1 MTVFAATDY
10 RAHELVSH
18 VQDRASGLRAIVA
31 IHSTVLGPAF
41 GGCRMYPYADDEA
54 ALADAL
60 RLSRA
65 MTYKAALAGVPF
77 GGGKAVILGDPAR
90 DKSEVLLA
98 AMARFINGF
107 GGRYQTADDVGTT
120 VRDMAVMRRITP
132 YARGLADAAG
142 EPCPATA
149 YGTYHGIK
157 AVAAHRFGRA
167 ELAGRSIAIQGL
179 GSVGWRLAGYLAAEG
194 ARLLVSDIRPD
205 VVGRAVQA
213 FGAAP
218 VAPDEILFQDVD
230 ILSPNALG
238 AVFDDRTIPGLR
250 VRAIAGAA
258 NNQLARPAHGRM
270 LAEGGI
276 TYAPDYVVNAGGL
289 IDVAHEGPDYD
300 PQRVL
305 DHCAGIAATVARVL
319 ARADREGAA
328 PADIADRMAEE
339 RLAAGPNTD
348 KPLVSP
354 ENRAYDVQA
363 LA

>member
-1 MTVFAATDY
+1 MTVFASTDY
-10 RAHELVSH
+10 NAHEIVSH
-18 VQDRASGLRAIVA
+18 FHDPASGLRAIVA
-31 IHSTVLGPAF
+31 VHSTVLGPAF

-77 GGGKAVILGDPAR
+77 GGGKAVIIGDPAR
-90 DKSEVLLA
+90 DKSDALLT
-98 AMARFINGF
+98 AMARFIDSF

-120 VRDMAVMRRITP
+120 VGDMAVMRRITP

-149 YGTYHGIK
+149 WGTYHGLR
-157 AVAAHRFGRA
+157 AVARHRFGRRD
-167 ELAGRSIAIQGL
+167 LAGLSVAIQGL
-179 GSVGWRLAGYLAAEG
+179 GSVGWRLAGYLAADG
-194 ARLLVSDIRPD
+194 VRLVVSDIRPEA
-205 VVGRAVQA
+205 VARAVRA
-213 FGAAP
+213 FGATA
-218 VAPDEILFQDVD
+218 VTPDRILFEDVD

-238 AVFDDRTIPGLR
+238 AVFDDRTIPQLR
-250 VRAIAGAA
+250 ARAIAGAA
-258 NNQLARPAHGRM
+258 NNQLARPEHGRM
-270 LAEGGI
+270 LAARGI

-289 IDVAHEGPDYD
+289 IDVAHEGPGYD
-300 PQRVL
+300 PQTVL
-305 DHCAGIAATVARVL
+305 HCCAGIAETVAAVL
-319 ARADREGAA
+319 RRADRDGAA

-339 RLAAGPNTD
+339 CLAAGADAD

-354 ENRAYDVQA
+354 GFRPYDIGA

>member
-1 MTVFAATDY
+1 MTVFASADY
-10 RAHELVSH
+10 SAHEIVSH
-18 VQDRASGLRAIVA
+18 FQDRASGLRAIVA

-54 ALADAL
+54 ALADGL

-77 GGGKAVILGDPAR
+77 GGGKAVIIGDPAR
-90 DKSEVLLA
+90 DKSEALLA
-98 AMARFINGF
+98 AMARFIDSF

-120 VRDMAVMRRITP
+120 VRDMAFMRRFTP

-149 YGTYHGIK
+149 CGTYHGIR
-157 AVAAHRFGRA
+157 AVAAHRFGRGD
-167 ELAGRSIAIQGL
+167 LSGLSVAIQGL

-194 ARLLVSDIRPD
+194 ARLVVSDIRPEM
-205 VVGRAVQA
+205 VGRAVET
-213 FGAAP
+213 FGATA
-218 VAPDEILFQDVD
+218 VAPDQILFQDVD

-238 AVFDDRTIPGLR
+238 AVFDDRTIPLLR
-250 VRAIAGAA
+250 ARAIAGAA
-258 NNQLARPAHGRM
+258 NNQLARPDHGRM
-270 LAEGGI
+270 LAGRGI

-289 IDVAHEGPDYD
+289 IDVAHEGPGYD
-300 PQRVL
+300 AQAVL
-305 DHCAGIAATVARVL
+305 DHCADIAATLTRVL
-319 ARADREGAA
+319 ARAEREGAA
-328 PADIADRMAEE
+328 PADVADRMAEE
-339 RLAAGPNTD
+339 RLAAGPGAD

-354 ENRAYDVQA
+354 AIRPYDVGA

>member
-1 MTVFAATDY
+1 MTVFASTDY
-10 RAHELVSH
+10 CGHEVVSH
-18 VQDRASGLRAIVA
+18 FHDRASGLRAIVA
-31 IHSTVLGPAF
+31 VHSTVLGPAF

-77 GGGKAVILGDPAR
+77 GGGKAVIIGDPAR
-90 DKSEVLLA
+90 DKSEALLA
-98 AMARFINGF
+98 AMARVIDGF

-120 VRDMAVMRRITP
+120 VRDMAFMRRFTP

-149 YGTYHGIK
+149 WGAYHGIR
-157 AVAAHRFGRA
+157 AVAAHRFGRQD
-167 ELAGRSIAIQGL
+167 LAGLSIAVQGL
-179 GSVGWRLAGYLAAEG
+179 GSVGWRLAGYLAADG
-194 ARLLVSDIRPD
+194 ARLVVSDIRPER
-205 VVGRAVQA
+205 VGQAVQA
-213 FGAAP
+213 FGAIAA
-218 VAPDEILFQDVD
+218 APDRILFEDVD

-238 AVFDDRTIPGLR
+238 AVFDDRTIPRLQA
-250 VRAIAGAA
+250 RAIAGAA
-258 NNQLARPAHGRM
+258 NNQLARPEHGRM
-270 LAEGGI
+270 LAARGI

-289 IDVAHEGPDYD
+289 IDVADEGPGYD
-300 PQRVL
+300 PQAVL
-305 DHCAGIAATVARVL
+305 DHCAGIAATVTRVL
-319 ARADREGAA
+319 VRADREGQA

-339 RLAAGPNTD
+339 RLAAGPAGD

-354 ENRAYDVQA
+354 AIRPYDIRA

>member
-1 MTVFAATDY
+1 MTVFASTDY
-10 RAHELVSH
+10 RGHEVVSH
-18 VQDRASGLRAIVA
+18 FQDRASGLRAIVA

-41 GGCRMYPYADDEA
+41 GGCRMYPYGDDEA

-77 GGGKAVILGDPAR
+77 GGGKAVIIGDPAT
-90 DKSEVLLA
+90 KSEALLA
-98 AMARFINGF
+98 AMARFIDSF

-120 VRDMAVMRRITP
+120 VRDMAFMRRFTP

-149 YGTYHGIK
+149 YGTYHGIR
-157 AVAAHRFGRA
+157 AVAAHRFGCRD
-167 ELAGRSIAIQGL
+167 LAGLSVAIQGL

-194 ARLLVSDIRPD
+194 ARLVVSDIRPET
-205 VVGRAVQA
+205 VARAVQA
-213 FGAAP
+213 FGATA
-218 VAPDEILFQDVD
+218 VAPDRILFQDVD

-238 AVFDDRTIPGLR
+238 AVFDDRSIPRLR
-250 VRAIAGAA
+250 ARAIAGAA
-258 NNQLARPAHGRM
+258 NNQLARPEHGRM
-270 LAEGGI
+270 LAGRGI

-289 IDVAHEGPDYD
+289 IDVAHEGPGYD
-300 PQRVL
+300 PQAVL
-305 DHCAGIAATVARVL
+305 DHCADIAATVTRVL
-319 ARADREGAA
+319 ARADAEGAA

-339 RLAAGPNTD
+339 RLAAGPEAD
-348 KPLVSP
+348 KALASP
-354 ENRAYDVQA
+354 AIAPYDVRA